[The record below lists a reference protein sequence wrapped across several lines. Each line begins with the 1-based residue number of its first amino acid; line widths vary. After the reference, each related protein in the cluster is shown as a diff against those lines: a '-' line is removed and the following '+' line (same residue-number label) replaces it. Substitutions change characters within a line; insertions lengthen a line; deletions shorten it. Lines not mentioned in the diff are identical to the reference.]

1 MAHLIKNLRILLVSP
16 ITFLYYLN
24 KNMVSRSC
32 RRTLRGI
39 HKKKVR
45 LLSRATEPKV
55 PIKRCSIM
63 LYSNQSLSNQGLH
76 KIISSSSRHYG
87 SMVNGKWGTQFQC
100 RPLLTYYSCI
110 NPLLCIFNF
119 LMQRYDFSETYQ
131 NEKICSLAYF
141 EMQPKM
147 PFTATT
153 NL

>member
-1 MAHLIKNLRILLVSP
+1 MRILLVSP

-39 HKKKVR
+39 HKKNIR
-45 LLSRATEPKV
+45 LLSQATEPKV

-87 SMVNGKWGTQFQC
+87 SMVIC
-100 RPLLTYYSCI
+100 ARLSYI

-131 NEKICSLAYF
+131 NEKICYLAYF

-153 NL
+153 IL